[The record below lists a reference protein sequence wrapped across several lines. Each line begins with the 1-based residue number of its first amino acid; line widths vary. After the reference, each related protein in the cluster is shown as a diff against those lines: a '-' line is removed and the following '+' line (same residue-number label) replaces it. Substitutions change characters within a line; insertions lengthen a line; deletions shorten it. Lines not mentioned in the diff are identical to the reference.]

1 MTRIVISVALTL
13 LLGTSLYFAGH
24 QNRCSGVAISSR
36 TSEPASAA
44 AAVETAAAPRYY
56 AIIYSY
62 QDAENHVM
70 KSHTF
75 AQFVKVNGDDP
86 AKARVETHTI
96 SWLPARF
103 AESLR
108 LSVVAVKGKNFS
120 LADTFRFAEQLG
132 TTVKH
137 WDPIEID
144 AATYQAALN
153 QIDRLDGG
161 SVKYKMYNSSPDSV
175 VAQSTEGVSHC
186 IHAVGDVVGRINTG
200 INRGFDAGEI
210 INRHFL
216 AKAKGP
222 APQWVYEVAARA
234 DHTADRPV
242 LLAGAE

>member
-1 MTRIVISVALTL
+1 MTRIITSIALTL
-13 LLGTSLYFAGH
+13 LLGTGTYFVGH
-24 QNRCSGVAISSR
+24 QNFCSGGSISNRSVAVSQ
-36 TSEPASAA
+36 TEAS
-44 AAVETAAAPRYY
+44 PRYF

-75 AQFVKVNGDDP
+75 GQFVKVIGDEP
-86 AKARVETHTI
+86 AAARVETHTI

-108 LSVVAVKGKNFS
+108 LSVVGVKGKNFS
-120 LADTFRFAEQLG
+120 LEDTLRFAERLG

-137 WDPIEID
+137 WEPVEID
-144 AATYQAALN
+144 AATYQAALK
-153 QIDRLDGG
+153 QIAKLESGA
-161 SVKYKMYNSSPDSV
+161 VKYKMYNSSPDSV

-186 IHAVGDVVGRINTG
+186 IHAVGDVVGRVNTG

-210 INRHFL
+210 IHQLFARN
-216 AKAKGP
+216 AKNSA
-222 APQWVYEVAARA
+222 APEWVYQVAARA

-242 LLAGAE
+242 LLAGNSE